1 MHTSGDP
8 ALPWGN
14 DSQYNVPSRDRVP
27 FAYRLGVLSD
37 LLFMFRILKR
47 VVAPARRLAVKGN
60 YGQAPMIRDS
70 VETLRVIEEVGI
82 GVHIDGLEHM
92 QSLGGPAVV
101 TANHM
106 SILDTFVTPCMIA
119 PYCKVC
125 YVAKDALGRGFFGPI
140 MRSLDPILVERQDPR
155 ADFKTVMNEGLER
168 IARGYSVMVFP
179 QSTRMV
185 RFDPWGKNW
194 RGKPGC
200 RWCRWQLRAM
210 FMCRAGSFANWG
222 MCSRRKSCTWPL
234 GRRWTPVCLPRKCMR
249 GWWPSLRSGC
259 GGGAWRSPRKRLKNR
274 PCAASQKSEEWR
286 QVADAAERRKRCTL
300 KGVRPFEALSA
311 WSSEGVILR
320 IAPSINPSLLLSK
333 WLQVMSCY

>member
-185 RFDPWGKNW
+185 RFDPEQFNTLGEKLA
-194 RGKPGC
+194 RKAGVPVVPLAIKSDVYVPG
-200 RWCRWQLRAM
+200 RFIRE
-210 FMCRAGSFANWG
+210 
-222 MCSRRKSCTWPL
+222 L
-234 GRRWTPVCLPRKCMR
+234 GHVQPEKELHLAFGPAVDSSLPAKEVHARVVAFITERLR
-249 GWWPSLRSGC
+249 GWGVEVAAEKIEKPAVRSV
-259 GGGAWRSPRKRLKNR
+259 
-274 PCAASQKSEEWR
+274 SEE
-286 QVADAAERRKRCTL
+286 
-300 KGVRPFEALSA
+300 
-311 WSSEGVILR
+311 
-320 IAPSINPSLLLSK
+320 
-333 WLQVMSCY
+333 